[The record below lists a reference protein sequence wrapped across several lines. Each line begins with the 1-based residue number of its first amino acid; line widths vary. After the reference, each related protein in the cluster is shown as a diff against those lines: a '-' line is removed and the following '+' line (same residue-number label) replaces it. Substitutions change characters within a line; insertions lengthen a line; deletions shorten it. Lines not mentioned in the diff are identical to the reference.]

1 MERHFDKQLEKLKTR
16 LLKMCSLVNEQ
27 LENSI
32 KALVSGNN
40 DLAQQVIAL
49 DNKVDKYDV
58 KIDKSCMK
66 LLALN
71 QPVAVDLRLVMA
83 ALTINTDLERIG
95 DLAVNIAENV
105 EGLEVKP
112 DFYNQLQFDEVSR
125 VTMDMVRS
133 AIDSFIENDPNLA
146 QKVLKVEAKLDE
158 LVERNN
164 KKIVQI
170 MKENC
175 DYIEPGIKLYST
187 FHELERVGDHAT
199 NIAEDVYF
207 IVEAQNIKHKYTQIL
222 FSDEKDDEEID
233 GTKNNS

>member
-1 MERHFDKQLEKLKTR
+1 MEGGEMERHFDQQLEKLKTR

-32 KALVSGNN
+32 KAFVEG
-40 DLAQQVIAL
+40 DLALADKVIAG
-49 DNKVDKYDV
+49 DKKVDKYDV

-105 EGLEVKP
+105 EALVPKP
-112 DFYNQLQFDEVSR
+112 DFYSKLQFDEISKIA
-125 VTMDMVRS
+125 MEMVKT
-133 AIDSFIENDPNLA
+133 AIDSFIDNDPELA
-146 QKVLKVEAKLDE
+146 QKVLKTESILDTMVEE
-158 LVERNN
+158 NN
-164 KKIVQI
+164 KKIVVI

-175 DYIEPGIKLYST
+175 KYIEPAIKIYST

-207 IVEAQNIKHKYTQIL
+207 IVEAQNIKHRYEEFL
-222 FSDEKDDEEID
+222 FKEEEE
-233 GTKNNS
+233 GKPV